1 MTGRTSHLMRTLTQW
16 PTLTICLL
24 LAGCGRAAGADVPY
38 DLAWPATGDGPW
50 PVAVI
55 GHAYLTDAEH
65 YAWLS
70 GALVAA
76 GWVVAVPR
84 TQMTWAADP
93 DSFAADLAAA
103 LADVRGLGADPATA
117 LHGRLGGQ
125 AVAIGHSLGG
135 AAALRAAAA
144 GGFDAL
150 VTLAVLDGGSPPTRR
165 KAPQV
170 TVPTL
175 MMAVAG
181 DCVTPVAD
189 HELPVWERLGAADR
203 TGILLHA
210 GTHCGF
216 AGPDPDCTGAE
227 AGCGTPA
234 MDASDQQARTAQ
246 LLLLWLRAVLAA
258 DMGARQALQADLAG
272 ATDLDWRGGM
282 GVPAQRGDWGGL
294 RGLYR

>member
-1 MTGRTSHLMRTLTQW
+1 MRS
-16 PTLTICLL
+16 LTICLL
-24 LAGCGRAAGADVPY
+24 LAVCGRAAAAVPY
-38 DLAWPATGDGPW
+38 DLAWPPTGDGPW

-55 GHAYLTDAEH
+55 GHAYLTDPEH
-65 YAWLS
+65 YAWLAD
-70 GALVAA
+70 ALVAA
-76 GWVVAVPR
+76 DCVVAVPR

-103 LADVRGLGADPATA
+103 LADVRRLGADPATP
-117 LHGRLGGQ
+117 LHGRVGGQ

-135 AAALRAAAA
+135 AAAVRAAAA

-175 MMAVAG
+175 MVAVAG

-216 AGPDPDCTGAE
+216 AEPDPDCTGAE
-227 AGCGTPA
+227 AACGTPA
-234 MDASDQQARTAQ
+234 ADAAVQQARTAQ
-246 LLLLWLRAVLAA
+246 LLLPWLRAVLAGDEA
-258 DMGARQALQADLAG
+258 ARQGLQVELDA
-272 ATDLDWRGGM
+272 ATDLDWRGGG
-282 GVPAQRGDWGGL
+282 GVPSERADWGGL
-294 RGLYR
+294 RSLYR